1 MRDAAFLR
9 LKNIEVG
16 YEFDKTVLQRLR
28 MENLRVYVQ
37 GNNVAVWDK
46 IKYWDPEL
54 GNANSG
60 AKYPFC
66 RNFTVGLEITY

>member
-1 MRDAAFLR
+1 
-9 LKNIEVG
+9 
-16 YEFDKTVLQRLR
+16 

-60 AKYPFC
+60 AKYPLC
-66 RNFTVGLEITY
+66 RNFTVGLEITYKNGRSLNKNRIVTYLN